1 MAPISLY
8 FLNLKLTDLVLNKVM
23 NILKNYEDQKILL
36 ILSSDHWYTLAE
48 GRNTDNTNIFPIL
61 FFAKILNDNTSIK
74 ASKKTNAIY
83 IQELIYRYLTKEISN
98 HTQIE
103 KFFEKKNNISNFLLK
118 KKF

>member
-1 MAPISLY
+1 MIFSSLPPQY
-8 FLNLKLTDLVLNKVM
+8 FFEKLKVRCGRWR
-23 NILKNYEDQKILL
+23 LL
-36 ILSSDHWYTLAE
+36 IP
-48 GRNTDNTNIFPIL
+48 RIL

-103 KFFEKKNNISNFLLK
+103 KFFEKKNKISNFLLK